1 MKNVSI
7 VIPVYNEENLIDE
20 LISRLQQTTAKLP
33 YIFDFIIVDD
43 GSQDNT
49 IILLQEHQK
58 RDKRIKIL
66 KLTRNWGH
74 QNAFNAGIDYTKG
87 DAVILMDGD
96 LEDPPEL
103 IVQFIDKWREGY
115 DVIYGVKKRGK
126 SIL

>member
-74 QNAFNAGIDYTKG
+74 QNAFNAGIDLYQRRCSYLNG
-87 DAVILMDGD
+87 
-96 LEDPPEL
+96 
-103 IVQFIDKWREGY
+103 WRLG
-115 DVIYGVKKRGK
+115 R
-126 SIL
+126 SA